1 MNLKPGLTYS
11 FDVYAPQILGSD
23 FQNVL
28 LLDVLSYR
36 TASLLRDVEAK
47 HAELGT
53 AGKAPNTPNNP
64 ANYGYVQVLT
74 QSGNTVVL
82 GQPWIREE
90 SIVSVSS
97 DIIDVTVSNVTAAD
111 MPFIR
116 QCLAA
121 NGYNEVDVNLRPQ
134 GQVPT

>member
-1 MNLKPGLTYS
+1 MNLKPGMTYS
-11 FDVYAPQILGSD
+11 FDVYAPQILGND

-36 TASLLRDVEAK
+36 TASKLYDVEAK

-64 ANYGYVQVLT
+64 ANYGYVQVFT

-82 GQPWIREE
+82 GQPWIRED
-90 SIVSVSS
+90 SIVAISA
-97 DIIDVTVSNVTAAD
+97 DIIDVAVSNVTAAD
-111 MPFIR
+111 APFIR

-121 NGYNEVDVNLRPQ
+121 NGYNDVAVSLRPQ